1 MTHADEHRRAVKCV
15 AGIKLTTNM
24 TQATPGM
31 FSSKMTDRTKRLI
44 DAENSDRRAAAKTA
58 TKTSAATFKAKR
70 PVNSPK
76 RPGRRFADGKLA
88 RHVKWSASPSGSM
101 VELNVKTLDR
111 QAPHWIIQEIGT
123 NQRATLKMGGSK
135 NPQGRS
141 KSGSSYVKTIR
152 SQKGRRISAGLA
164 FGSRPSGKYT
174 PPTRKIS
181 NQQLYPRKN
190 LKGGGPFRPI
200 FIRKEIEGQHFV
212 RDGAKTGFQEYRTSV
227 RAAARAA
234 FAGQPYRP

>member
-1 MTHADEHRRAVKCV
+1 MVKYV
-15 AGIKLTTNM
+15 AGITLTTGM

-31 FSSKMTDRTKRLI
+31 FSSKMTARTKRLI
-44 DAENSDRRAAAKTA
+44 DDENAKRRAAAKIA

-70 PVNSPK
+70 PGNSPK
-76 RPGRRFADGKLA
+76 RPGRRFADGKLS

-101 VELNVKTLDR
+101 VELNVRALDR
-111 QAPHWIIQEIGT
+111 GAPHWIIQEIGT
-123 NQRATLKMGGSK
+123 KERATIKMGGSK
-135 NPQGRS
+135 NPKGRS
-141 KSGSSYVKTIR
+141 KNGSSYVKTVR

-164 FGSRPSGKYT
+164 FGRSPSGKYS
-174 PPTRKIS
+174 PPSRKTS
-181 NQQLYPRKN
+181 NQQLYPRQN

-212 RDGAKTGFQEYRTSV
+212 QKGAEEGFREYRTSV